1 MRFLKIALVLC
12 LLVPNL
18 YAQQTNSRNYIIKRV
33 NKQSGANPDDV
44 SKVITQVQY
53 FDGLGRPT
61 QTVTVGQSPSGHDF
75 VEPVEYDAA
84 GRIIKQ
90 YLPYISTGNGA
101 FQGSALTAAGAW
113 YTANTAG
120 LKATDLGRP
129 YLETTFE
136 PAPTSRVAT
145 QRAPGNNSANSTK
158 KYKVNGANQI
168 NRYDYDAAGN
178 TVVQNAQYAA
188 GTLTYTNFT
197 DEQGNVTNE
206 FTDMLGQ
213 LVCRQVI
220 AAAGNTLSTYYVY
233 DDLGLL
239 RAVLQP
245 NYQDVASLT
254 DHAFTYDYD
263 DRGRMIVKRVPGGG
277 VTEMVYDQYDRLAAS
292 RDANQLAR
300 GVWGFIKYDA
310 LDRPIATGE
319 IVSAAT
325 RQTWATN
332 VDLNTLH
339 HEDRANGTVQGYTLD
354 KTAPKNATVDNLL
367 TITFYDDYGFSK
379 AAYHAYDG
387 YLIPS
392 FNGNVKGH
400 VTGGRTR
407 MLPGNGST
415 GSLLTHAN
423 YYDAEYRSIQTV
435 RDLYDLG
442 SGVYERSVKAY
453 KYDLAPVVEH
463 EEFVQVFGVNQ
474 AYALLRAFS
483 YDHADRLLS
492 VLETVA
498 TPQQMKDAYLASYRY
513 NTLGNLQSKW
523 FYNLAG
529 IKYKVRTDHT
539 YNIRGWL
546 TDALSVYKKTT
557 NDPDFS
563 VFGYGLTYVNG
574 ANYTN
579 GNISQMQWRNKD
591 EASFTKGLNF
601 TYDGA
606 NRLIGSSGIGGYTDT
621 ESNITY
627 DKSGNLKTLTRAGS
641 VADNLTYAY
650 TGNRLT
656 TVTDAS
662 GSNLGVKNGVST
674 YVHDGNGNIITDGN
688 RGATITYNPLN
699 LPKTVTVGGK
709 TLTYDYDASGAK
721 QKYVSDT
728 LTIKYAGPFEYRLVG
743 VNNVPYRASLTEG
756 QAIFKNGVPFFEFY
770 LKDHLGNVRVL
781 FDTTGKIKQ
790 RNDYYPFGLS
800 IDRNVPMQTPTVR
813 NGINRYLYNEKELQV
828 GTGYLDYGARMYMP
842 EIGRWMAVD
851 PVTEKMPSSSSYSYA
866 FNNPLRFI
874 DVGGLIPYPIT
885 IRSFAPFSSF
895 GFGFHGDNR
904 GYSTSA
910 NASARAHQRI
920 NFDTDKTSMSAQA
933 WSSPTYM
940 SSNPNGAKRALPSI
954 EFTNGL
960 SIKDGGDSKTFGFGT
975 HSAAANPKTP
985 HGTPD
990 IDVFSNF
997 SITENKK
1004 AGTLSLSGQLTGDNF
1019 PSTEAFINDPS
1030 GQGLFLGVGQIGA
1043 DVGRNTGPFTEL
1055 PGQNSDNPIT
1065 SFNLTITTDK
1075 KGNFTGVQSGGKTY
1089 SITDWNNQFS
1099 NTKPK
1104 KENQ

>member
-44 SKVITQVQY
+44 SKVTTQVQY
-53 FDGLGRPT
+53 FDGLGRPI

-84 GRIIKQ
+84 GRIIKK
-90 YLPYISTGNGA
+90 YLPYIFAGNGA
-101 FQGSALTAAGAW
+101 YQDTALTASGHW

-129 YLETTFE
+129 YVETAFE

-145 QRAPGNNSANSTK
+145 QRAPGNNSANATK

-168 NRYDYDAAGN
+168 NRYDYDPVSN
-178 TVVQNAQYAA
+178 TVVQNAQYAV
-188 GTLTYTNFT
+188 GTLTYTSFT

-206 FTDMLGQ
+206 FIDMLGQ

-245 NYQDVASLT
+245 NYQDIASLK
-254 DHAFTYDYD
+254 DNAFTYDYD
-263 DRGRMIVKRVPGGG
+263 ERGRMIIKRVPGGT
-277 VTEMVYDQYDRLAAS
+277 VTEMVYDQYNRLAAS
-292 RDANQLAR
+292 RDSNQLVR
-300 GVWGFIKYDA
+300 GVWAFVKYDA
-310 LDRPIATGE
+310 LDRPVATGE
-319 IVSAAT
+319 IASAAT
-325 RQTWATN
+325 RQTWAAN
-332 VDLNTLH
+332 VDLNTQH

-354 KTAPKNATVDNLL
+354 KTAPKNTTVDNLL

-387 YLIPS
+387 YLVPS
-392 FNGNVKGH
+392 YNANIKGQ

-407 MLPGNGST
+407 MLPGNGNA
-415 GSLLTHAN
+415 GNFLTHVN
-423 YYDAEYRSIQTV
+423 YYDAEYRLIQNV

-442 SGVYERSVKAY
+442 AGAYERTVKTY
-453 KYDLAPVVEH
+453 KYDLSPVVEH
-463 EEFVQVFGVNQ
+463 EEFVQVFGANQ
-474 AYALLRAFS
+474 AYALLRTFS

-498 TPQQMKDAYLASYRY
+498 TPQETKDAYLASYRY

-523 FYNLAG
+523 FYNLASN
-529 IKYKVRTDHT
+529 KYKVRTDHT

-563 VFGYGLTYVNG
+563 VFGYGLTYASG

-591 EASFTKGLNF
+591 EASYTKGLNF

-606 NRLIGSSGIGGYTDT
+606 NRLTGSSGVGTYNDT

-641 VADNLTYAY
+641 VADNLTYFY

-656 TVTDAS
+656 SITDAS
-662 GSNLGVKNGVST
+662 GSNLGVKNGIST
-674 YVHDGNGNIITDGN
+674 YLHDKNGNLTTDGN
-688 RGATITYNPLN
+688 RGAVITYNQLN

-709 TLTYDYDASGAK
+709 TLTYDYDASGVK
-721 QKYVSDT
+721 HKYVSDT
-728 LTIKYAGPFEYRLVG
+728 LTIKYAGAFEYRLVG

-756 QAIFKNGVPFFEFY
+756 QAFFKNGVPFFELY
-770 LKDHLGNVRVL
+770 LKDHLDNVRVV

-790 RNDYYPFGLS
+790 RTDYYPFGLS
-800 IDRNVPMQTPTVR
+800 IARDVPAQTQIVR
-813 NGINRYLYNEKELQV
+813 NGTNRYLYNSKEVQV
-828 GTGYLDYGARMYMP
+828 NTGYLDFGARTYDP
-842 EIGRWMAVD
+842 LIGRMTTVD
-851 PVTEKMPSSSSYSYA
+851 TFTENYA
-866 FNNPLRFI
+866 NVSGYQFALNNPAVNI
-874 DVGGLIPYPIT
+874 DMNGDSAWKITNQWNSAFVKQFTRELPYYIQKYEARKDKCTCDDLGLAVAMDFAKDNQLPFQWKT
-885 IRSFAPFSSF
+885 EAKSFDAASDDYSDFSSF
-895 GFGFHGDNR
+895 SHDVKA
-904 GYSTSA
+904 TSGAPDFQNGENTVPVSSKDA
-910 NASARAHQRI
+910 NTGSILLNARENGRAHHVQIIMGRSNDGNSLLIKQGNFNSLGRILGSDDPSSMRYLGVAIQTGTYNQRT
-920 NFDTDKTSMSAQA
+920 DT
-933 WSSPTYM
+933 WR
-940 SSNPNGAKRALPSI
+940 NI
-954 EFTNGL
+954 TN
-960 SIKDGGDSKTFGFGT
+960 STTK
-975 HSAAANPKTP
+975 N
-985 HGTPD
+985 
-990 IDVFSNF
+990 NF
-997 SITENKK
+997 SSGERLIYKAFNFKNWNK
-1004 AGTLSLSGQLTGDNF
+1004 
-1019 PSTEAFINDPS
+1019 
-1030 GQGLFLGVGQIGA
+1030 
-1043 DVGRNTGPFTEL
+1043 
-1055 PGQNSDNPIT
+1055 
-1065 SFNLTITTDK
+1065 
-1075 KGNFTGVQSGGKTY
+1075 
-1089 SITDWNNQFS
+1089 
-1099 NTKPK
+1099 
-1104 KENQ
+1104 